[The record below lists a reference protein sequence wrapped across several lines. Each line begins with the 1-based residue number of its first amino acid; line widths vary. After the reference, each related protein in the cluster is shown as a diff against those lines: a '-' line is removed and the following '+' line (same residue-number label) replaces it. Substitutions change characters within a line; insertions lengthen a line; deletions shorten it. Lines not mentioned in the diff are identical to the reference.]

1 MTSLFFK
8 FSKVLLVAS
17 PFLQESVMKLC
28 LTKVQALVLVS
39 ATFKVYFDAE
49 LKCGLFRKLIRL
61 LLASPRSSLQVLPT
75 LYLVV

>member
-1 MTSLFFK
+1 MTSLFLK
-8 FSKVLLVAS
+8 FSTVLLVVS
-17 PFLQESVMKLC
+17 PFLLESAMKLC
-28 LTKVQALVLVS
+28 LTKVQALLLVS

-61 LLASPRSSLQVLPT
+61 LLVSLRSSLQVLPP